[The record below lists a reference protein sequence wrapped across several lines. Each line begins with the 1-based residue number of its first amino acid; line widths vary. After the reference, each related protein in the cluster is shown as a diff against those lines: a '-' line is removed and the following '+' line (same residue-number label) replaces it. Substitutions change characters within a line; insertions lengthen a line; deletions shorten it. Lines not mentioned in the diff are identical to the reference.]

1 MKGKLKK
8 IYNDFLFYG
17 TNKVTKIGC
26 CMFKNCYLFPDRL
39 EHLISNRPK
48 GVPLITYCNH
58 LTVIDDPVIW
68 GGIND
73 KYINP
78 KTFRW
83 TVGAKELCSGKGF
96 LNDFFNSAKV
106 LFFFLI

>member
-1 MKGKLKK
+1 
-8 IYNDFLFYG
+8 
-17 TNKVTKIGC
+17 
-26 CMFKNCYLFPDRL
+26 MFKNCYLFPDRL